1 MQFLKSLIMVVFVMT
16 VVVALSACN
25 TMEGA
30 GKDVEAAGESIQDAA
45 D

>member
-1 MQFLKSLIMVVFVMT
+1 MTAAAIVVTATLAF
-16 VVVALSACN
+16 ALVPGCN